1 MAKAAAYADKKLD
14 FFLLKKES
22 SEDYY
27 PDAIDRRIIQYLSQN
42 GRASYT
48 EIADNMKL
56 TPAAIRYRLTR
67 LIDCGVIKN
76 FKPLVDK
83 KFYNLDISAY
93 FMINLES
100 TKYTEEVVNELQKLA
115 EINHISIL
123 TSNPNILCTGFTQN
137 MDLFSILLAK
147 ISQIDGIK
155 EVQTNFIVKSI
166 ATGAFI
172 Q

>member
-1 MAKAAAYADKKLD
+1 MTKAVAYTDKKLD
-14 FFLLKKES
+14 CFLLRNEGS
-22 SEDYY
+22 VDYY
-27 PDAIDRRIIQYLSQN
+27 PDEIDRRIIQYLSQN

-48 EIADNMKL
+48 EIADFMKL

-67 LIDCGVIKN
+67 LIDCGIIKN

-83 KFYNLDISAY
+83 RIYNLDISAY

-100 TKYTEEVVNELQKLA
+100 TKHTEEVVNELQKLT
-115 EINHISIL
+115 EINHISVL

-137 MDLFSILLAK
+137 MDLFSMLLAK

-166 ATGAFI
+166 TSGAFI

>member
-1 MAKAAAYADKKLD
+1 MAKAVAYTDKKLD
-14 FFLLKKES
+14 SFLRRKEN

-27 PDAIDRRIIQYLSQN
+27 PDEIDRRIIQYLSQN

-48 EIADNMKL
+48 EIADNVNL

-67 LIDCGVIKN
+67 LIDYGIIKN
-76 FKPLVDK
+76 FKPLVDR
-83 KFYNLDISAY
+83 KFYNLDISAC

-100 TKYTEEVVNELQKLA
+100 NKYTEEVVAELQKIT

-123 TSNPNILCTGFTQN
+123 ASNPNILCTGFTQN
-137 MDLFSILLAK
+137 MGLFSMLLAK
-147 ISQIDGIK
+147 ITQIDGIK

>member
-1 MAKAAAYADKKLD
+1 MAKAVAYTNKKLD
-14 FFLLKKES
+14 FFINGDES
-22 SEDYY
+22 EGYN
-27 PDAIDRRIIQYLSQN
+27 PDEIDRRIIQYLSMN

-48 EIADNMKL
+48 EIAEFMKL
-56 TPAAIRYRLTR
+56 SPAAIRYRLTR
-67 LIDCGVIKN
+67 LLDCGVIKN

-93 FMINLES
+93 FMINLDS
-100 TKYTEEVVNELQKLA
+100 NKCTEEVVAKLQELT
-115 EINHISIL
+115 EITQISIL
-123 TSNPNILCTGFTQN
+123 TSNPNILCMGFTQN
-137 MDLFSILLAK
+137 MELFSMLLAK
-147 ISQIDGIK
+147 ITQIDGVK

>member
-1 MAKAAAYADKKLD
+1 MAKAVAYTNKKLD
-14 FFLLKKES
+14 FFLGKDD
-22 SEDYY
+22 SEGYY
-27 PDAIDRRIIQYLSQN
+27 PDEIDRRIIQYLSTN

-48 EIADNMKL
+48 EIAEFMKL

-76 FKPLVDK
+76 FKPLIDK
-83 KFYNLDISAY
+83 RLYNLDISAY

-100 TKYTEEVVNELQKLA
+100 NKYTDEVVAKLEQLT
-115 EINHISIL
+115 EITQISVL
-123 TSNPNILCTGFTQN
+123 TSNPNILCNGFTQN
-137 MDLFSILLAK
+137 MDLFSMLLAK
-147 ISQIDGIK
+147 ITQIDGVK
-155 EVQTNFIVKSI
+155 EVQTNFIMKSI

>member
-1 MAKAAAYADKKLD
+1 MAKAIAYTDKKLD
-14 FFLLKKES
+14 SYLLKRGS
-22 SEDYY
+22 LEDYY
-27 PDAIDRRIIQYLSQN
+27 PDEIDRRIIQYLSQN

-67 LIDCGVIKN
+67 LIDCGIIKN

-83 KFYNLDISAY
+83 KIYNLDISAQ

-100 TKYTEEVVNELQKLA
+100 TKYTEEVVNELRKLA
-115 EINHISIL
+115 EINQIL
-123 TSNPNILCTGFTQN
+123 IMSSNPNIHCIGFTQN
-137 MDLFSILLAK
+137 MDLFSMLLAK
-147 ISQIDGIK
+147 ITQIDGIK

-166 ATGAFI
+166 TTGAFI

>member
-1 MAKAAAYADKKLD
+1 MAKAVAYTNKKLD
-14 FFLLKKES
+14 FFLGKDD
-22 SEDYY
+22 SEGYY
-27 PDAIDRRIIQYLSQN
+27 PDEIDRRIIQYLSTN
-42 GRASYT
+42 GRATYT
-48 EIADNMKL
+48 EIAESMKL

-76 FKPLVDK
+76 FKPLIDK

-93 FMINLES
+93 FMINLDSNKCTEDVV
-100 TKYTEEVVNELQKLA
+100 TKLQQLTEITQ
-115 EINHISIL
+115 ISIL

-137 MDLFSILLAK
+137 MELFSMLLAK
-147 ISQIDGIK
+147 ITQIDGIK

-166 ATGAFI
+166 ASGAFI